1 MHPWAGR
8 FRCISCQGSFGIS
21 MGWLVCV
28 FQCTVC
34 VWIFCGDSVDGWLW
48 VFQLSGWHTCIY
60 FCIKGLLI
68 MYTWH
73 LNQQFLRILTLHF
86 HNKMR
91 LNVNLHF
98 VTLFMLLIHC
108 VARYN
113 EYRYGTC
120 SCLLSWTKP
129 LPPPHPVIISPSY
142 IKHTGFTKNVSVQ
155 NLNKYVFPDS
165 LDKIMHNDTN

>member
-1 MHPWAGR
+1 M
-8 FRCISCQGSFGIS
+8 S
-21 MGWLVCV
+21 WLVCV

-34 VWIFCGDSVDGWLW
+34 VWVFCGDSVDWLLW

-60 FCIKGLLI
+60 FWIKGLLV

-73 LNQQFLRILTLHF
+73 LNQQFPRILTLHL

-98 VTLFMLLIHC
+98 VTLFMLLIDC
-108 VARYN
+108 VARQEK

-120 SCLLSWTKP
+120 VSLLSGTILSP
-129 LPPPHPVIISPSY
+129 LNQPAIISPSY
-142 IKHTGFTKNVSVQ
+142 IKHTGFTKKVSVQ
-155 NLNKYVFPDS
+155 NLHKYVFPGS
-165 LDKIMHNDTN
+165 PDKNMHNNTD

>member
-1 MHPWAGR
+1 MLPWAGG
-8 FRCISCQGSFGIS
+8 FGCISYLGSLGVL

-34 VWIFCGDSVDGWLW
+34 VWVFCGDSVDWWLW

-60 FCIKGLLI
+60 FGIKGLLI

-73 LNQQFLRILTLHF
+73 LNQQFPRILTLHL

-108 VARYN
+108 VARQDN

-120 SCLLSWTKP
+120 SCLISGTIP
-129 LPPPHPVIISPSY
+129 SPTSHPAIISPSY
-142 IKHTGFTKNVSVQ
+142 IKHTGFTKKLAVQ
-155 NLNKYVFPDS
+155 NLNK
-165 LDKIMHNDTN
+165 